1 MTYFVNGNLG
11 DQSLAWGF
19 NVLAHATLIAA
30 LALAIGATKRRN
42 AAERCGVLCAAL
54 LLILAAPVVT
64 GVSLWSNRSLISVD
78 WFAVEVTKETPPVG
92 TVSPAGSAAPT
103 SDGHFPVLPDRLTEG
118 EHRIVPNAG
127 PSAVTAERP
136 PAINTQLD
144 RTASATETVH
154 HNRSVQNNAGG
165 MARASMFALLA
176 GWGIGSLLSF
186 VRLARGWIR
195 VARILRDAK
204 PNTDETLARAFNVA
218 QAAVS
223 VRPMDVVISDRIS
236 GPMLAGLRRP
246 RIIFPT
252 CLIGRL
258 TTHQARDIF
267 LHELAHGVRR
277 DQAIVLLQNVAMAL
291 FWIHPLV
298 RVLNRQLAQAREE
311 VCDNYVL
318 TTTDAPSYSRTLLSL
333 AELIQSP
340 AALPG
345 TIGLFTSRWK
355 LERRV
360 ADLLDR
366 RRNLAVDVPRS
377 KRAATVVVSLAMLFA
392 AAFATISSATDQ
404 DDADRP
410 SRKPQ
415 PAATVPEKIAV
426 GTHTSIITGTI
437 TDAEGR
443 PVADAFVSIVGT
455 KVENTGGRSSVIAE
469 THTDNEGRYRFELA
483 DISLLTLRDC
493 SVMARAVGLAVDW
506 QPLDIGRPE
515 SIADF
520 SLAPEVPIEL
530 ALIDT
535 EGQPAANVVLKT
547 QSISVKDENSVW
559 FFQDQ
564 PGPQALTPPVTTDEN
579 GRVTV
584 PHVAAENG
592 IRLVVVGDEK
602 FARQMIALHKGTPP
616 DGGEGSRPSREILE
630 YILPGEKATLVLAPA
645 RFIEGVVYLGET
657 DRPAANAK
665 VTIWASQQEFGS
677 MLSIEGKTDAE
688 GRFRMNPYSGVR
700 FGLQAYPPAGTPYL
714 PTSPDPH
721 PGFKFE
727 GGARVRH
734 VEIRLPA
741 APLARGRIVD
751 AETGQPL
758 EGGSVQYIR
767 RHDNPHEVPEV
778 STGWQNMQLTDA
790 EGNFAITV
798 LPGPGTLMF
807 HAPLGSNYVL
817 TEMGSRELYYA
828 KPGGQRHYAHAFV
841 KIDPPEPDRSNT
853 DPAALLLEPMTVKLQ
868 PGGIV
873 VANLVDSDGKPI
885 EQAISTSR
893 VETYPFHPTWR
904 AYAYAREVS
913 GGQAIFQGLEQG
925 VEYPAFIVDD
935 ERHLGATA
943 MISLDNPTPTIV
955 LTPLGSAKA
964 RFIDAEGKPVKSGL
978 NLGLS
983 MVGRPGLPGYH
994 IDHES
999 PEFNADETY
1008 YVNFNRHSRPL
1019 RLATDENGVQRF
1031 PMLIPGTTYRVLN
1044 LIDDKFIPQ
1053 KEFIAESGKE
1063 HDMGDIVVDVKE

>member
-19 NVLAHATLIAA
+19 NVLVHVTLIAS

-42 AAERCGVLCAAL
+42 AAERYGVLCAAL

-92 TVSPAGSAAPT
+92 TVSPAGSAAPAL
-103 SDGHFPVLPDRLTEG
+103 SRHLPALPDQRLML
-118 EHRIVPNAG
+118 EHRSVPNAG
-127 PSAVTAERP
+127 LNAVKTEI
-136 PAINTQLD
+136 PAAIDAPLD
-144 RTASATETVH
+144 GAASLTETEYEDNAVKT
-154 HNRSVQNNAGG
+154 NAGG
-165 MARASMFALLA
+165 FARVSMFALLA
-176 GWGIGSLLSF
+176 VWGLGSLLYF

-195 VARILRDAK
+195 VAGILRDAK

-223 VRPMDVVISDRIS
+223 VRSIEFVISDRIS
-236 GPMLAGLRRP
+236 GPMLAGLQRP
-246 RIIFPT
+246 RIIFPA
-252 CLIGRL
+252 CLIGRV
-258 TTHQARDIF
+258 TADQAQDIF

-298 RVLNRQLAQAREE
+298 RILNRRLAQAREE

-345 TIGLFTSRWK
+345 TVGLFTSRWK

-377 KRAATVVVSLAMLFA
+377 KRAATIVVSLAMLFA

-415 PAATVPEKIAV
+415 PAATVPEKTAV

-443 PVADAFVSIVGT
+443 PVAEAFVSIAGR
-455 KVENTGGRSSVIAE
+455 KIRNTGGWSAVIAE
-469 THTDNEGRYRFELA
+469 TRTDNEGRYGFKLA
-483 DISLLTLRDC
+483 DISLLTLRGC
-493 SVMARAVGLAVDW
+493 SVMVRSEGLAIAWQAVD
-506 QPLDIGRPE
+506 IARPE
-515 SIADF
+515 SVVDF
-520 SLAPEVPIEL
+520 RLAVEEPIEL

-535 EGQPAANVVLKT
+535 EGQPAGNVVLEM
-547 QSISVKDENSVW
+547 QSISAKDNNSVW
-559 FFQDQ
+559 FFHDD
-564 PGPQALTPPVTTDEN
+564 PPPQAMVPPMTTDEN
-579 GRVTV
+579 GRVTI

-592 IRLVVVGDEK
+592 VHLQVVGDER
-602 FARQMIALHKGTPP
+602 FARQLISLHKGLPK
-616 DGGEGSRPSREILE
+616 EGDEHSRAYRPITKHLQ
-630 YILPGEKATLVLAPA
+630 PGETATLVLAPS

-657 DRPAANAK
+657 DRPAANSK
-665 VTIWASQQEFGS
+665 VTIWASQHHEYGS
-677 MLSIEGKTDAE
+677 MMSIFGKTDDE

-700 FGLQAYPPAGTPYL
+700 FGIEAYPPAGTPYL
-714 PTSPDPH
+714 PRSPDEYPR
-721 PGFKFE
+721 FKFE
-727 GGARVRH
+727 GGERVRH
-734 VEIRLPA
+734 VEIRLLTGL
-741 APLARGRIVD
+741 LATGRIVD
-751 AETGQPL
+751 AETGEPL
-758 EGGSVQYIR
+758 EGASVQYIR
-767 RHDNPHEVPEV
+767 RQDNPHEAPEV
-778 STGWQNMQLTDA
+778 ITGWQNMQLTDA

-798 LPGPGTLMF
+798 IPGPGTLMF

-817 TEMGSRELYYA
+817 TEVGSRELYYD
-828 KPGGQRHYAHAFV
+828 KRGGQRHYANAFV
-841 KIDPPEPDRSNT
+841 KIDPPEPDKSNT
-853 DPAALLLEPMTVKLQ
+853 DPAALLLEPMTVRLQ

-873 VANLVDSDGKPI
+873 VAKLVDTEGNSI

-893 VETYPFHPTWR
+893 VESYPFHPTWR
-904 AYAYAREVS
+904 PYAREVS
-913 GGQAIFQGLEQG
+913 GGQAVFQGLEQG
-925 VEYPAFIVDD
+925 IEYPAFIVDD
-935 ERHLGATA
+935 ERHLGATT
-943 MISLDNPTPTIV
+943 MISLDNLRPTIV

-964 RFIDAEGKPVKSGL
+964 RFIDAYGKPVKAGL
-978 NLGLS
+978 NIGLS
-983 MVGRPGLPGYH
+983 MVARPGPPEYSG
-994 IDHES
+994 DEES
-999 PEFNADETY
+999 PEFNADEMY
-1008 YVNFNRHSRPL
+1008 YVNFNRNSRPM

-1044 LIDDKFIPQ
+1044 LIDDKFVPQ
-1053 KEFIAESGKE
+1053 NEFIAESGKE
-1063 HDMGDIVVDVKE
+1063 HDMGDIIVDIKE